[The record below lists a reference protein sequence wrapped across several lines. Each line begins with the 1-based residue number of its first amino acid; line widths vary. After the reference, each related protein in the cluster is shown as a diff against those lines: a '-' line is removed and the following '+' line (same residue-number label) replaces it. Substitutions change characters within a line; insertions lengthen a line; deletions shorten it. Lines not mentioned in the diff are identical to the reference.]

1 MGCWDEFLNHWVLP
15 NVGMVHKGDFT
26 VSLFRIETALP
37 KPPIVIT
44 GGGMRASEPAHALSV
59 TLPKLANWLI
69 TVSYPFPVK
78 CMVVVYVWCA
88 SMSYVIVVLYTAAPK
103 RRGTHRPYGGCNYA
117 ASIAFHT
124 SNF

>member
-26 VSLFRIETALP
+26 ASLFRIETALP

-59 TLPKLANWLI
+59 TLPELANWLI

-88 SMSYVIVVLYTAAPK
+88 SMSCTIVVLYTATLK
-103 RRGTHRPYGGCNYA
+103 RRGTHRPYGGRNYA